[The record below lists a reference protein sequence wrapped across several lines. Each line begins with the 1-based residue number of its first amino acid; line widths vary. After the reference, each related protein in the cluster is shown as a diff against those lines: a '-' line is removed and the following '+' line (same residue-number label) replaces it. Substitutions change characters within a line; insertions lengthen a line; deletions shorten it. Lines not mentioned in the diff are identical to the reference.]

1 MRPGDDHDLD
11 FTTQRV
17 PANRGSCD
25 VTPGTGTI
33 QSAETSPCAGTLHPC
48 SSRTART
55 GDAVLGFSLPW
66 QAGRRHLAGLSIP
79 RGMEPIAPEAGCLVT
94 GCADER
100 CHHVGTPLSEAAAGQ
115 GLGGGQRNCP
125 WRCVILSSL
134 RPVTET
140 PRQMVTHIHTGKA
153 RDETVC
159 LTPGDGHAAE
169 LHFLPSELNVL

>member
-1 MRPGDDHDLD
+1 MCRDPPPLQQQDSEDGGRSPGV
-11 FTTQRV
+11 Q
-17 PANRGSCD
+17 PSM
-25 VTPGTGTI
+25 
-33 QSAETSPCAGTLHPC
+33 
-48 SSRTART
+48 
-55 GDAVLGFSLPW
+55 
-66 QAGRRHLAGLSIP
+66 AGRAEALSWTQHPKGNGTDRP
-79 RGMEPIAPEAGCLVT
+79 RSRGLVT

-115 GLGGGQRNCP
+115 GLGGGQRDCP